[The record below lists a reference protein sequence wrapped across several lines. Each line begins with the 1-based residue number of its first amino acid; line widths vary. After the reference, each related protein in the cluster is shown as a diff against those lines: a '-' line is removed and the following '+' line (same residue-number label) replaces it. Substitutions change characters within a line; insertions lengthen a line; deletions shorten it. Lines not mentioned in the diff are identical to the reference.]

1 LLNSIPATA
10 PNIILQK
17 SLGSKFHLLLKMGF
31 KIMVSLNAFTN
42 VWCAEASI
50 WGLNKRVTQSA
61 DGVATHLRKMVV
73 GLTPKT

>member
-1 LLNSIPATA
+1 
-10 PNIILQK
+10 
-17 SLGSKFHLLLKMGF
+17 MGF